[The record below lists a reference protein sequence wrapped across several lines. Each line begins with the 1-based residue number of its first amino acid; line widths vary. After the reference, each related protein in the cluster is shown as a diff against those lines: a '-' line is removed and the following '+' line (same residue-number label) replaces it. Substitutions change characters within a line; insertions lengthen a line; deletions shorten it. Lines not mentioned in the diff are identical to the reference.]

1 MGVFRFFFY
10 PIIKAGEQFKSS
22 AKGVAAST
30 DAARDKFNRL
40 TVRGEVKNPS
50 ERFEEL
56 VEEHGWDDKGLAE
69 QLLAS
74 RRTKYFAMGSTV
86 LALML
91 VLILMTQVPA
101 YLAIL
106 LVPAGVFALALGL
119 VMTLKFT
126 LFQEQLRRR
135 SLITLKVIMTE
146 SGFWGYV
153 FR

>member
-30 DAARDKFNRL
+30 EAARDKFNRL

-50 ERFEEL
+50 QRFEEL
-56 VEEHGWDDKGLAE
+56 VEENGWDAAGLAD

-74 RRTKYFAMGSTV
+74 RRTKYFAMGSTILAVV
-86 LALML
+86 LVM
-91 VLILMTQVPA
+91 ILMTQVPA

-106 LVPAGVFALALGL
+106 LVPAGILALALGL

-135 SLITLKVIMTE
+135 SLITLKAIMSE
-146 SGFWGYV
+146 AGFWGYV
-153 FR
+153 FK